1 MVSSYGFPVEVRR
14 SLSFILAP
22 FLLSPAATGYRAIM
36 WVYLA
41 WEERMEGLDIQD
53 RLEYARAA
61 VAVLRAL
68 KIKDSTMG
76 YGELARAIGLIP
88 EGGRWEPWHR
98 QQVAD
103 FCNWW
108 QLPNGRAMQRLGPNR
123 LISRGW

>member
-1 MVSSYGFPVEVRR
+1 
-14 SLSFILAP
+14 
-22 FLLSPAATGYRAIM
+22 
-36 WVYLA
+36 
-41 WEERMEGLDIQD
+41 MEGLDIQD

-103 FCNWW
+103 IL
-108 QLPNGRAMQRLGPNR
+108 QLVAAAERQGHAKTGAEPLDFARIVTAETGKAGAGVGKNSEIVRE
-123 LISRGW
+123 